1 MFFYNRTT
9 LIFVNLDHQR
19 WIILLN
25 HHTLWLPTQFSSVF
39 FFCCSFLNDFPFLA
53 LVVKPVIYLSQR
65 RRKNERKSFFIFYSL
80 CSVFAFSKR
89 LLEMTKG
96 RMYLT
101 IKKEGE
107 TCNIEVP
114 VFSIFMVYYYA
125 LTRLDAIIL
134 KIRGIFWILENKR
147 QTWQRRQQGWG
158 SLLRVFV
165 SRVKNE

>member
-1 MFFYNRTT
+1 M
-9 LIFVNLDHQR
+9 
-19 WIILLN
+19 LLN

-101 IKKEGE
+101 MKKEGE

-114 VFSIFMVYYYA
+114 VFSIFHGVLLCLDTFRCNYIENSWNILNIRKQTPN
-125 LTRLDAIIL
+125 LTTTSTSIWCSLH
-134 KIRGIFWILENKR
+134 F
-147 QTWQRRQQGWG
+147 RRF
-158 SLLRVFV
+158 FV
-165 SRVKNE
+165 CAV